1 MASPKNVSKRVQS
14 IREKII
20 SDCNVIF
27 EITEIPTTIPREAL
41 IKISTTVNGLI
52 QGLDMDIREEAYER
66 K

>member
-1 MASPKNVSKRVQS
+1 MASPQNGSKRVHS
-14 IREKII
+14 IRDKII
-20 SDCNVIF
+20 RDCNVIF

-52 QGLDMDIREEAYER
+52 QGLDMDIREEANER